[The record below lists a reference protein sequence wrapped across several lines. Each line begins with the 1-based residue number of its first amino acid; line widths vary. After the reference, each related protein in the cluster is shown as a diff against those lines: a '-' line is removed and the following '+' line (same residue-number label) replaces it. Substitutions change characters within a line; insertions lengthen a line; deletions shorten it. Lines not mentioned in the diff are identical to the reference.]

1 MTGIYIATEDELSE
15 AVVYRL
21 IEEANHGLT
30 VSVPMRAGGFG
41 YLKNKAPDL
50 LKLAHNVPVF
60 LLADLDTFV
69 CPSALHENWLG
80 TESILPDDLLFRIA
94 VREVEAWLLAD
105 REGFAAFTGA
115 PVTQIPTTPE
125 TLADPKATLLHLVNR
140 YGKREQKVGIVRKDG
155 TNLKQGLEYNLQ
167 LGQFV
172 ADKKQWS
179 LERALINANSLSR
192 AYHRLCELSVRYL
205 L

>member
-15 AVVYRL
+15 VMAYRL
-21 IEEANHGLT
+21 IEEAAHDLS

-60 LLADLDTFV
+60 LLADLDTSV
-69 CPSALHENWLG
+69 CPSALRENWLG
-80 TESILPDDLLFRIA
+80 TGINLPDDLLFRIA

-115 PVTQIPTTPE
+115 PITQIPATPE
-125 TLADPKATLLHLVNR
+125 ALVDPKATLLHLVNR
-140 YGKREQKVGIVRKDG
+140 YGKREQKVGIVRRDG

-167 LGQFV
+167 LGLFV
-172 ADKKQWS
+172 KDKKQWS
-179 LERALINANSLSR
+179 LERALVNANSLSR
-192 AYHRLCELSVRYL
+192 AYHRLRELDARHSS
-205 L
+205 